1 VAAPAFAQMMEFT
14 LRHYRVAPTGTKPP
28 KLRVYP

>member
-1 VAAPAFAQMMEFT
+1 MMEFT